1 MGREDEGTGPLGWRT
16 QGSFFVVP
24 GSPKRVLWEMLW
36 EMPLSVR
43 SSSHTVPGGSFEAYM
58 HSHPLRAYDFLVSLR
73 KSHFHCGSGTFDF
86 LVVLVC
92 PKRNQEVLKI
102 CNGKCNGINLAC
114 NGKINV

>member
-43 SSSHTVPGGSFEAYM
+43 SSSHSVPGGPVQTYM
-58 HSHPLRAYDFLVSLR
+58 DSHPLRAYDFPRGLL
-73 KSHFHCGSGTFDF
+73 KSHSPVRVGLLS
-86 LVVLVC
+86 V
-92 PKRNQEVLKI
+92 
-102 CNGKCNGINLAC
+102 
-114 NGKINV
+114 